1 MIAGEPTSLLSH
13 LHVLIAEDD
22 ALIAFDMEQTLTTR
36 FGFKVSVVHS
46 LDDGLEVLRVDPP
59 HLAILDFD
67 LGGNSTEPLATELSR
82 HGAPIV
88 FVSGYKNHPLNELAG
103 ELKLEK
109 PHDSERLVDMIRLA
123 LGRLAA

>member
-46 LDDGLEVLRVDPP
+46 LEDGLDLLHCDPP

-67 LGGNSTEPLATELSR
+67 LAGNSTEPLAAELSR
-82 HGAPIV
+82 LGAPIV
-88 FVSGYKNHPLNELAG
+88 FVSGYRNHPLNERAG